1 MNNSL
6 LKKSLFTIL
15 VVSVLLLASFSLL
28 SPLEVLDKVGAV
40 ALGALLPTGPA
51 QNDYLRVTFIDVGE
65 GDSCLIQTP
74 GGKNILIDGGRGYKG
89 KDVLPFLKKKGIRR
103 IDTLVAT
110 HPDMDHIG
118 GFLAVLDSNIKI
130 DKVLDPGHRG
140 TSYTYQDFLLKVAE
154 RKDIKYYQPRA
165 GQVLDWGEG
174 LKVQVLSPAHL
185 FRNANDSSIVIKL
198 TYGRTSFLLTG
209 DAGYPAENEM
219 IANFGGGLRS
229 TILKAGHH
237 GAKTSTSSF
246 FLNYVRPKIAI
257 ISVGPN
263 SYGHPFPEVLNRL
276 REVGAR
282 IYCTG
287 EVPGRPELTSYGN
300 ITITTDGKKCW
311 METER

>member
-1 MNNSL
+1 MNNPL
-6 LKKSLFTIL
+6 LKKPLFTIL
-15 VVSVLLLASFSLL
+15 VISVLLLASFSLL
-28 SPLEVLDKVGAV
+28 S
-40 ALGALLPTGPA
+40 

-118 GFLAVLDSNIKI
+118 GFLAVLDSDIKI
-130 DKVLDPGHRG
+130 DKVLDSGHRG

-154 RKDIKYYQPRA
+154 RKNVKYYQPRA
-165 GQVLDWGEG
+165 HQVLDWGEG

-198 TYGRTSFLLTG
+198 TYGRTSFLFTG
-209 DAGYPAENEM
+209 DAGYPAEDEM
-219 IANFGGGLRS
+219 IANFGGGLKS

-237 GAKTSTSSF
+237 GSKTSSSSS
-246 FLNYVRPKIAI
+246 FLNYVRPRIAI
-257 ISVGPN
+257 ISVGHN
-263 SYGHPFPEVLNRL
+263 SYGHPDPGVLNRL
-276 REVGAR
+276 KEIGAK
-282 IYCTG
+282 IYGTG
-287 EVPGRPELTSYGN
+287 KVPEHPELTSYGN
-300 ITITTDGKKCW
+300 ITIATDGKKCW
-311 METER
+311 IKTER

>member
-1 MNNSL
+1 MNTSF
-6 LKKSLFTIL
+6 LKKPLFTIL
-15 VVSVLLLASFSLL
+15 IALFLLLASFSI
-28 SPLEVLDKVGAV
+28 
-40 ALGALLPTGPA
+40 LP
-51 QNDYLRVTFIDVGE
+51 QNYLRVTFIDVGE

-89 KDVLPFLKKKGIRR
+89 KEVLPFLKKKGIRR
-103 IDTLVAT
+103 INILVAT

-118 GFLAVLDSNIKI
+118 GFLAVLDSNIQI
-130 DKVLDPGHRG
+130 DNILDSGHQH
-140 TSYTYQDFLLKVAE
+140 TSYAYQDFLFKVAE

-165 GQVLDWGEG
+165 GQILDWGEG

-198 TYGRTSFLLTG
+198 TYGLTSFLFTG
-209 DAGYPAENEM
+209 DAGYSAEDEM
-219 IANFGGGLRS
+219 IANFGRGLKS

-237 GAKTSTSSF
+237 GAKTSTSSS
-246 FLNYVRPKIAI
+246 FLNYVRPKLTI

-276 REVGAR
+276 QGIGTR
-282 IYCTG
+282 IYRTDKRG
-287 EVPGRPELTSYGN
+287 H

-311 METER
+311 IETERQGKRVK